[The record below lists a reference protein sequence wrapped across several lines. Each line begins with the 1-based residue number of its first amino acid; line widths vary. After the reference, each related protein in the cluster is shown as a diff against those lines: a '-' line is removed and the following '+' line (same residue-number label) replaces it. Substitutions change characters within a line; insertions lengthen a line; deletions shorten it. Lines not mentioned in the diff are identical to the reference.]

1 MRLLCASDRSA
12 LSLPTGKCHITNKG
26 EALKLSVGSARLT
39 LAAVVAGLVFVP
51 MISGTA
57 HADTQDPNEVVTVT
71 QTFTAKYDSRDYAGK
86 DDNNLYQNV
95 EKGGLAHSYPQYID
109 PARILESLKC
119 GDKFTTQTDKLTGPR
134 SVIESIL
141 ADGKL
146 DNGEDK
152 NVNKG
157 WKVQIHAKQCD
168 ANPPVQEF
176 KPFVDL
182 VIWKMPNSAA
192 SSYESWFD
200 QSLRQRLSGVD
211 WSVDPNKY
219 KPTDECAKFQ
229 WDKYMF
235 MSQAAVDKFNSFAND
250 GILTAIED
258 RQIQKMSQDGLIK
271 TVGGHW
277 LNNDGCEPVVPPVVD
292 PEPVDPPVVVDPT
305 PVEPETPVTDPEPE
319 PEPPIVDDTLPVPP
333 PPPVRPTPD
342 KPNPAPQPVKPAPKP
357 TKPVVKYV
365 TKTFQVDS
373 YRARNAAQAR
383 LLASLDNDGVLKF
396 REDGKLWNPRSA
408 YVSYWQFV
416 TVKVPAN
423 ATKAQLI
430 KAINAKTNKSVGD
443 VRTTSK
449 LASAKVGKRYTV
461 AWELGRGAKPTTQL
475 AWGANKKVN
484 QIFLARS

>member
-1 MRLLCASDRSA
+1 MDRRLTPANARTA
-12 LSLPTGKCHITNKG
+12 LESLRGTVAAPCYTPG
-26 EALKLSVGSARLT
+26 EAAQPRAMTRLQPQMPKKYAT
-39 LAAVVAGLVFVP
+39 GAYAPVVDVPIDANFV
-51 MISGTA
+51 
-57 HADTQDPNEVVTVT
+57 
-71 QTFTAKYDSRDYAGK
+71 
-86 DDNNLYQNV
+86 L
-95 EKGGLAHSYPQYID
+95 ID
-109 PARILESLKC
+109 PA
-119 GDKFTTQTDKLTGPR
+119 
-134 SVIESIL
+134 
-141 ADGKL
+141 
-146 DNGEDK
+146 
-152 NVNKG
+152 
-157 WKVQIHAKQCD
+157 
-168 ANPPVQEF
+168 
-176 KPFVDL
+176 DL
-182 VIWKMPNSAA
+182 QSGIDLSNAA
-192 SSYESWFD
+192 S
-200 QSLRQRLSGVD
+200 
-211 WSVDPNKY
+211 
-219 KPTDECAKFQ
+219 T
-229 WDKYMF
+229 
-235 MSQAAVDKFNSFAND
+235 
-250 GILTAIED
+250 
-258 RQIQKMSQDGLIK
+258 
-271 TVGGHW
+271 
-277 LNNDGCEPVVPPVVD
+277 VVPPIVD
-292 PEPVDPPVVVDPT
+292 PEPEPVDPPVVVDPT
-305 PVEPETPVTDPEPE
+305 PVEPETPVTGPEPE

-333 PPPVRPTPD
+333 APPVRPTPD

-396 REDGKLWNPRSA
+396 REDGKLWNPSSA